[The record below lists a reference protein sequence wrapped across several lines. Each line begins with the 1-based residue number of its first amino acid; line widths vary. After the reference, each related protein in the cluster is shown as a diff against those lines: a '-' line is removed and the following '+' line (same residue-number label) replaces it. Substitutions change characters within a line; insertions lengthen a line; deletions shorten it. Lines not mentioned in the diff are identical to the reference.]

1 MILNLYPDLG
11 YLFTI
16 YTINV
21 SYLFPFQRNSFLIKL
36 GRKEIKIACDNEIII
51 KISSHFRHQS
61 KK

>member
-21 SYLFPFQRNSFLIKL
+21 SYLFPFQRKSFLIKL
-36 GRKEIKIACDNEIII
+36 EE
-51 KISSHFRHQS
+51 
-61 KK
+61 KKLKLHLIM